1 MKHQGYFTRALK
13 ASDPRYA
20 RIFQKLGYRTTEM
33 VADEAPV
40 DIDALRD
47 QYEKVLGKRPFNG
60 WSAETLAEKIA
71 EKQAQG

>member
-20 RIFQKLGYRTTEM
+20 RIFEKLGYRTTSL
-33 VADEAPV
+33 VADDAP
-40 DIDALRD
+40 DIESLRD
-47 QYEKVLGKRPFNG
+47 LYEKVLGKRPFNG

-71 EKQAQG
+71 EKRGNG